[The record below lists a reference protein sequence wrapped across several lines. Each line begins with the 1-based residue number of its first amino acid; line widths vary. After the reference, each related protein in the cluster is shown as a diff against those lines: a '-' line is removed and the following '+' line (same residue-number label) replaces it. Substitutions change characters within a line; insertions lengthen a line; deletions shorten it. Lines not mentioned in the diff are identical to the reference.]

1 MIYKRIFSFIIWWLI
16 VARPI
21 IMLLCSWLIKILIK
35 FLQSTRKVTNTR
47 VGGSCFMYST
57 TINKLKFT
65 LAFMLME
72 TRWIKC
78 NLTISM
84 VFKLQLKVTLY
95 MIQSRTT
102 ITYFKDMSRSSLRM
116 MAALISLQPNSY
128 TMLYK
133 PV

>member
-1 MIYKRIFSFIIWWLI
+1 
-16 VARPI
+16 
-21 IMLLCSWLIKILIK
+21 
-35 FLQSTRKVTNTR
+35 
-47 VGGSCFMYST
+47 MYST

-72 TRWIKC
+72 TQWIKC

-102 ITYFKDMSRSSLRM
+102 ITYFKDMSRSSFRM

-128 TMLYK
+128 MMLYK